1 MNSSQ
6 AKKGWDALR
15 NDISSDRMEKKLSQ
29 AVEQIRNDFDHRQQK
44 IEEHI
49 KLELASIKELLQQRE
64 DKKSDKPTTRIVPI
78 MLEK

>member
-1 MNSSQ
+1 
-6 AKKGWDALR
+6 
-15 NDISSDRMEKKLSQ
+15 MEKKLSQ

-44 IEEHI
+44 IEEQI